1 MGIITISREFGSG
14 GREVGKRLADEFG
27 YAYYDREIITAVT
40 EQHFTN
46 ESYVS
51 YALDV
56 GNFRNFPLHFGRT
69 FTYSPALTANEARL
83 FAEQNKFLKEI
94 AAQDNCVI
102 VGRAADIILREFHP
116 FNLFVY
122 ADMPAKLQR
131 CRERA
136 SADENL
142 SAKAMERQIKRIDA
156 ERKKY
161 HGMIADIPWGDRRG
175 YHLCVNTTDRDIAAI
190 TPIIAD
196 YIREWFAEHDAKMQH
211 T

>member
-27 YAYYDREIITAVT
+27 YAYYDREIIDTVT
-40 EQHFTN
+40 ERHMAN
-46 ESYVS
+46 ENYISYS
-51 YALDV
+51 LDIS
-56 GNFRNFPLHFGRT
+56 NFRNFPLHFGRT
-69 FTYSPALTANEARL
+69 FSYTPVLTSNEAAL

-136 SADENL
+136 ADDEQL
-142 SAKAMERQIKRIDA
+142 SARAMERQIKRIDA
-156 ERKKY
+156 DRKRY

-175 YHLCVNTTDRDIAAI
+175 YHLCVNTTDRDIAAM
-190 TPIIAD
+190 TPILAN
-196 YIREWFAEHDAKMQH
+196 YIREWFAEHNAKMQ
-211 T
+211 